1 MFDYV
6 LFFFSKCKEHYPF
19 SMFCFSLLVKLETV
33 IDNLRSCYTIFCSKY
48 TDENVI
54 LAYKYMK
61 HEFQKLGE
69 ENVQDGAVVID
80 DDKSRNE
87 EKEEQAETEEE
98 MIVASNKK
106 QFLPYINAKIGEMC

>member
-6 LFFFSKCKEHYPF
+6 LFFSSKCKEHYRF
-19 SMFCFSLLVKLETV
+19 SMFCFSLLVNASNLETV

-69 ENVQDGAVVID
+69 ENVQDGSKRSKKENLPHP
-80 DDKSRNE
+80 DKGHYQQPPS
-87 EKEEQAETEEE
+87 KDFDL
-98 MIVASNKK
+98 M
-106 QFLPYINAKIGEMC
+106 